1 MLLDSA
7 GSPRSYGAPDVDD
20 VLGFALGAKVGRR
33 LSRLGL
39 LVEPSVSEG
48 ICPPSALRAAGTTN
62 PSC

>member
-1 MLLDSA
+1 MLAESVEPQSGAD
-7 GSPRSYGAPDVDD
+7 APDVDD